1 MLQAD
6 EMKQIIYLDKVYII
20 AYRPIVMHQGIE
32 NDMRIVVSSI
42 LFIFIWIVR
51 EDVWQGVITI
61 NVIVTVVD

>member
-42 LFIFIWIVR
+42 LFIFI
-51 EDVWQGVITI
+51 
-61 NVIVTVVD
+61 